1 MTLRRLA
8 VLQWVGLLAGAAA
21 WAAQF
26 LAGYWITAAD
36 CGRGGSRLANDPW
49 QAGLM
54 AVGAL
59 CVVAAEAV
67 AITVVRRTRATSY
80 ATDGPPL
87 GRIRFLALAAV
98 AANAAFLMIILLS
111 GIAALAAAD
120 CRQA

>member
-21 WAAQF
+21 WAVQF
-26 LAGYWITAAD
+26 LAGYWITQAE
-36 CGRGGSRLANDPW
+36 CGSGGSRLANDPW

-54 AVGAL
+54 AASAL
-59 CVVAAEAV
+59 CVAGAEAV
-67 AITVVRRTRATSY
+67 AITVVRRTRGTSY

-87 GRIRFLALAAV
+87 GRIRFFALAAV

-111 GIAALAAAD
+111 GVAALSAAA